1 YWSLIVCTGSCPG
14 RPATRGGIL
23 REANA
28 RPGRRYCME
37 RSRVCYLAARRTR
50 AQAMRPF
57 HRARW
62 KPARPRRKITAS
74 CARSAMAAH
83 ELRRFRVED
92 GVALGAKGRA
102 LLCFR
107 DKGVP
112 GAIGQLVRLEGRGFG
127 RRVAVVEA
135 QGAKVFRKGAVLAPA
150 EEQGI
155 EPQLA
160 GG

>member
-1 YWSLIVCTGSCPG
+1 MKPPASSANSAYWSLIVSTGSCPG

-62 KPARPRRKITAS
+62 KPAGPRRKMRAS
-74 CARSAMAAH
+74 WARSSMA
-83 ELRRFRVED
+83 EQGTFSCPVED
-92 GVALGAKGRA
+92 RVAVEAKERA

-112 GAIGQLVRLEGRGFG
+112 GAIGQLVRLQGKGFG
-127 RRVAVVEA
+127 RRIA
-135 QGAKVFRKGAVLAPA
+135 
-150 EEQGI
+150 
-155 EPQLA
+155 
-160 GG
+160 